1 MSSLL
6 ETNIFGQIL
15 DLKWNKTA
23 LGVVSKLSCQIK
35 LSAKQRRRIWV
46 ITEPARVNYCGILQL
61 TSWRIFIETWHRAS
75 CCYLLL
81 LFQQIIV
88 QLTPDGDITYTIFK
102 IYLTVFLFQGVT
114 DEEPICISFR

>member
-1 MSSLL
+1 MEQDCFGGGLQIVLSNKAVG
-6 ETNIFGQIL
+6 ET
-15 DLKWNKTA
+15 KTTN
-23 LGVVSKLSCQIK
+23 LGNYR
-35 LSAKQRRRIWV
+35 AA
-46 ITEPARVNYCGILQL
+46 ARVNYCGILQL